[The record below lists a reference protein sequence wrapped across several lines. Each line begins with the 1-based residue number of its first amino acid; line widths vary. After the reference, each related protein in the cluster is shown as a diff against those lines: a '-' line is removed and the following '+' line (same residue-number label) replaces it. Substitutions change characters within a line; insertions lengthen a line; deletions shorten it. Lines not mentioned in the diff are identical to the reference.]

1 MGSFPETY
9 NDLISS
15 FHSLLCRR
23 LFWGELLY
31 VNLLVIQEITSHFC
45 LSQDVLSYRA
55 VGISVSRIFT
65 INHRVR
71 SGTYTA
77 FLYLS
82 WYLDFYS
89 QLWPKALSRQTS
101 SWWKTNNAGEKVS
114 VDWLNHKALFINIGW
129 KKSNCILNI
138 WHHYRENYFFLLG
151 YTTGFDLQCEKLE
164 LHTEYIVLCESTA
177 EEVSFEW

>member
-1 MGSFPETY
+1 MY

-71 SGTYTA
+71 SGTWSA

-101 SWWKTNNAGEKVS
+101 SWWKTNNAGEKAS
-114 VDWLNHKALFINIGW
+114 VDWLNLACSRLRDGGG
-129 KKSNCILNI
+129 KSFSN
-138 WHHYRENYFFLLG
+138 
-151 YTTGFDLQCEKLE
+151 TKCEKRAGAGHFSGRHRPLSQVVP
-164 LHTEYIVLCESTA
+164 VLFSLC
-177 EEVSFEW
+177 SF

>member
-1 MGSFPETY
+1 MGSFAEMY

-82 WYLDFYS
+82 
-89 QLWPKALSRQTS
+89 
-101 SWWKTNNAGEKVS
+101 
-114 VDWLNHKALFINIGW
+114 
-129 KKSNCILNI
+129 
-138 WHHYRENYFFLLG
+138 
-151 YTTGFDLQCEKLE
+151 
-164 LHTEYIVLCESTA
+164 
-177 EEVSFEW
+177 